1 VAAAAALTLLVVVA
15 GVAFAM
21 SREGPVTTAASAT
34 SSATSAPPGGTATTS
49 APASSAP
56 ASSAPASSAPASSAP
71 ASTTAARRPP
81 TLRLELTGTSYVR
94 VRVAGRTLLATVLT
108 KGQSRTFD
116 QKALTVTVGNA
127 AAVRATIN
135 GKLLRP
141 GRTGQV
147 LTFTARR

>member
-34 SSATSAPPGGTATTS
+34 SSATSAPPGGTATT
-49 APASSAP
+49 SAP

>member
-49 APASSAP
+49 APAT
-56 ASSAPASSAPASSAP
+56 SAPASSAPASSAP

>member
-1 VAAAAALTLLVVVA
+1 MAAAAALTLLVVVA

-49 APASSAP
+49 APAT
-56 ASSAPASSAPASSAP
+56 SAPASSAPASSAP

-116 QKALTVTVGNA
+116 QKSLTVTVGNA

>member
-34 SSATSAPPGGTATTS
+34 SSATSAPPGGTATT
-49 APASSAP
+49 
-56 ASSAPASSAPASSAP
+56 SAPASSAPASSAP